1 MIRIEG
7 EQFVDEHGR
16 TLLLRGVNVG
26 GSSKLPREGSSF
38 VGRPFPLEDAD
49 VHFAR
54 LRRWG
59 LTTLR
64 LVVTWE
70 AVEHAGPRQYD
81 LAYLD
86 YLEALISRAGE
97 HGLDVFIDFHQDVWS
112 RFTGGDG
119 APAWTLE
126 AIGFDLKTLH
136 RTGAAFLEAEHA
148 GPPPKMIWPT
158 NAGKLGCATMFT
170 LFFGGDTFAPRTLI
184 DGVGAQ
190 RYLQEHFLGAV
201 EQVVRRVA
209 GLPNVFGVDLLN
221 EPSAGYLGWKNLE
234 VPGAPVEVGAMPSP
248 LQSMALG
255 MGHSFEVERLQR
267 GLLGTRVVGRELMN
281 PNRERAW
288 RAGASCV
295 WLEHEVWRD
304 EATPRLLRPR
314 HFSHV
319 GERAVDFA
327 ADFLAPFHAEGAA
340 RIHRLAPALAVLLQG
355 EALRPGPPWMGKGPA
370 AWAPHWYDGYVLFMK
385 DFRSFLAAD
394 AFTQRP
400 LFGARRIR
408 KSFAQQLGRLAAE
421 ARERGLPLLVGE
433 LGIAF
438 DLRGGRAFRTH
449 DYRLQRAA
457 MNRTL
462 TAVEDAKVN
471 ATLWNYTSDN
481 THADGDGWNGED
493 LSIFSLSS
501 PDEGDRALNAVVR
514 PRPLAIA
521 GSVVRYGFD
530 LRSRRF
536 ELTVLHDPSI
546 SAPSEI
552 YVPQLQYPHNA
563 DLEVSAGQVVHD
575 FDAQLA
581 KWKHAPSR
589 TEQTLFISPIPA
601 PPG

>member
-1 MIRIEG
+1 MIRVAG
-7 EQFVDEHGR
+7 DQFVDEHGR

-26 GSSKLPREGSSF
+26 GSSKLPREGPSF

-54 LRRWG
+54 LARWG
-59 LTTLR
+59 LTTIR

-86 YLEALISRAGE
+86 YLEALIDRAAS
-97 HGLDVFIDFHQDVWS
+97 HRLDVFLDFHQDVWS

-126 AIGFDLKTLH
+126 AVGFDLKTLH
-136 RTGAAFLEAEHA
+136 RTGAAFLEAEHV
-148 GPPPKMIWPT
+148 GPLPKMIWPT
-158 NAGKLGCATMFT
+158 NAGKLGAATMFT
-170 LFFGGDTFAPRTLI
+170 LFFGGDTFAPRTRVE
-184 DGVGAQ
+184 GVGAQ
-190 RYLQEHFLGAV
+190 RYLQEHFFGAV
-201 EQVVRRVA
+201 EQVVRRCA
-209 GLPNVFGVDLLN
+209 KLPNVFGVDLLN
-221 EPSAGYLGWKNLE
+221 EPSAGYIGWQNLE
-234 VPGAPVEVGAMPSP
+234 APAAPVEVGLMPSP
-248 LQSMALG
+248 LESMALG
-255 MGHSFEVERLQR
+255 MGHSLEVQRFHR
-267 GLLGTRVVGRELMN
+267 GLLGPRVVGLELMN
-281 PNRERAW
+281 PSRARAW
-288 RAGASCV
+288 KDGASCV

-304 EATPRLLRPR
+304 EPQPRLLKPR

-319 GERAVDFA
+319 GGRPVDFA

-340 RIHRLAPALAVLLQG
+340 RLHRLAPELVVMLQG
-355 EALRPGPPWMGKGPA
+355 EALRPGPPWKGAGPA

-400 LFGARRIR
+400 VFGAGRIR
-408 KSFAQQLGRLAAE
+408 KSFAAQLGRLATE

-438 DLRGGRAFRTH
+438 DLRGGRGYRNG
-449 DYRLQRAA
+449 DYRLQHAA

-462 TAVEDAKVN
+462 TAVEDARVS

-481 THADGDGWNGED
+481 THEHGDGWNGED

-501 PDEGDRALNAVVR
+501 PDEGDRGLGAVVR

-521 GSVVRYGFD
+521 GSLVRYGFD
-530 LRSRRF
+530 VKTRRF
-536 ELTVLHDPSI
+536 ELTVLHDPAI
-546 SAPSEI
+546 SAPTEV
-552 YVPQLQYPHNA
+552 YVPWLQYPHNA
-563 DLEVSAGQVVHD
+563 DLEVSAGEVQHEHP
-575 FDAQLA
+575 AQLA
-581 KWKHAPSR
+581 KWTHAPSR
-589 TEQTLFISPIPA
+589 TEQTLYISPIPA
-601 PPG
+601 PPA